1 MGGLLNTSFCLIIS
15 GNSPRIIIFK
25 IKLMN
30 IIPIIMTV
38 GIWMACIPIWANA
51 QLHISAGERV
61 YVGTSEY
68 LQLQENLVNNGAI
81 DHLIL
86 SGGSSQTITG
96 TGTISNLKLNKSA
109 NSASITS
116 GMQTITGWLTPTAG
130 TLAANGYL
138 TLKSDINGTAR
149 VAVGSASGGYITG
162 NVIAERFIPQNINA
176 GGTGRAW
183 RLVTIP
189 VTGTGFLRAF
199 FMNGRSGQDL
209 TNSTSRD
216 AEMANSGTAIVGHN
230 YASAL
235 AANGGG
241 FDWIGVANQ
250 VSSLRSFA
258 GNSTGGTFLSEHVP
272 NIDAVDYSN
281 AAQGYMVF
289 VRGDRKVSFP
299 STTSSSATTFRSAG
313 ILKTGDQSVTVQPG
327 SNHKYTLVGNPFM
340 CVLDLEAVHAYNS
353 SVIKPSFWIWDANVA
368 GTYKQGGYVN
378 VYYNGSSWITNIG
391 TYVNP
396 QRIES
401 GTAFFVEP
409 ASGLAT
415 ATAIQ
420 IKETHKSDETAAGI
434 ASLGTAAGDHGLLYV
449 RLETSEAGA
458 TRQIVDG
465 VLLDFASSFKET
477 LGDLSDREK
486 MRNTI
491 SHGSLWLTRDQK
503 ILSSEG
509 LPFPTSRQQSIP
521 LYMGTV
527 GAQKLN
533 LRLDPR
539 GMTDKYVKA
548 LLRDKHLKQETEVDM
563 NSGLDYDF
571 TGTGQPATDST
582 RFELVFVES
591 GRPGSG
597 QTPEPQDVAGLAGVR
612 LYPNPRRSTDLWLS
626 LRSLET
632 GRYDVQV
639 VDLSGRLVLR
649 ESVLHVSGRPEH
661 QILRGKKMSPGQYMI
676 HISADGRPLHTLSFI
691 QE

>member
-1 MGGLLNTSFCLIIS
+1 
-15 GNSPRIIIFK
+15 
-25 IKLMN
+25 
-30 IIPIIMTV
+30 
-38 GIWMACIPIWANA
+38 MACIPIWANA

-61 YVGTSEY
+61 YVGTSDD
-68 LQLQENLVNNGAI
+68 LQLQENLNNNGTI
-81 DHLIL
+81 DHLTL
-86 SGGSSQTITG
+86 SGGSIQTITG
-96 TGTISNLKLNKSA
+96 NGTNSNLKLNKSA

-138 TLKSDINGTAR
+138 TLKSDVNGTAR

-162 NVIAERFIPQNINA
+162 NVIAERFIPQNTNA

-189 VTGTGFLRAF
+189 VTGAGTLRSF
-199 FMNGRSGQDL
+199 FMNGSSGKDL

-216 AEMANSGTAIVGHN
+216 AETANRGTPIVGHN
-230 YASAL
+230 YASAA
-235 AANGGG
+235 AANSAGY
-241 FDWIGVANQ
+241 DWIGVASQ
-250 VSSLRSFA
+250 VSSLRPFA

-272 NIDAVDYSN
+272 NIDAVDYNN

-299 STTSSSATTFRSAG
+299 STTSTSATTFRSAG
-313 ILKTGDQSVTVQPG
+313 TLKTGDQSVTVQPG

-340 CVLDLEAVHAYNS
+340 SVLDLAAIHAHNS

-391 TYVNP
+391 TYANP

-401 GTAFFVEP
+401 GIAFFVEP
-409 ASGLAT
+409 VIGLAS

-420 IKETHKSDETAAGI
+420 IKETHKSAETAAGI
-434 ASLGTAAGDHGLLYV
+434 ASLGTAASGDHGLLYV
-449 RLETSEAGA
+449 RLETSAVGA

-465 VLLDFASSFKET
+465 VLLDFAPSFKES

-491 SHGSLWLTRDQK
+491 SHGSLWLSRDRT

-509 LPFPTSRQQSIP
+509 LPLPTSRQQSIP

-527 GAQKLN
+527 GAQKFN
-533 LRLDPR
+533 LRLDPI

-548 LLRDKHLKQETEVDM
+548 WLKDKHLKQETEVDM
-563 NSGLDYDF
+563 NGGLDYDF
-571 TGTGQPATDST
+571 SGTGQPATDST

-591 GRPGSG
+591 GRPASG
-597 QTPEPQDVAGLAGVR
+597 QTPEPQDVAGLAGVK
-612 LYPNPRRSTDLWLS
+612 LYPNPRRFTDLWLS

-639 VDLSGRLVLR
+639 VDMSGRLVMR
-649 ESVLHVSGRPEH
+649 EYVLHSSGSPEH
-661 QILRGKKMSPGQYMI
+661 QILRGKKLSPGQYMI
-676 HISADGRPLHTLSFI
+676 RISSEGRPLHTLSFI